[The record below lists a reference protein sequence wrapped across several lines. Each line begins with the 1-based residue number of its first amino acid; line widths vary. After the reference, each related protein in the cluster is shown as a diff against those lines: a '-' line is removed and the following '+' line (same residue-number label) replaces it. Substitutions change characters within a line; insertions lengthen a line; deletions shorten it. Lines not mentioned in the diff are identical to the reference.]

1 MSHDAPAP
9 LSTVAEIQRWLTER
23 IAERSGV
30 PPQSIDTSSRFS
42 NCGVDSMA
50 ATALLAALGTT
61 LGRRLH
67 PTLMWEYPTV
77 ESLARHLAAGPSGS
91 TESSDA
97 PSGHAGKRPYNAPA
111 AEPIAIVGLACRFPK
126 AADRDAFWR
135 LLCDGV
141 DAIGEVPQ
149 ERWSV
154 DAYYS
159 AEPGAPGKMRTRWGG
174 FLEQVD
180 RFDPQF
186 FDISPREA
194 VQMDPQQRLMLELS
208 WESLE
213 DAGVAPRGLKG
224 SQTGVFFGAMW
235 SDYARGPRGD
245 IEAIAQH
252 TATGQDLSIIAARV
266 SYTLGLQGP
275 SLHVNTA
282 CSSSLVAVHLACQSL
297 RLGECDLALA
307 GGVNLII
314 APESTVAM
322 SKFGALSPDGRS
334 KAFDA
339 RANGYARGEGGGVV
353 VLKPLSRALADGD
366 MIYCLIRGSAVN
378 NDGFSNGLTAP
389 NPKAQEA
396 VLREA
401 YARARVK
408 PEEVDYVEAHGTG
421 TILGDPIEAR
431 ALSAVLCA
439 DRPPERPLRIG
450 SVKTN
455 IGHLEAAAGIAG
467 LIRVALSMRHREL
480 QPTLHFERPN
490 PHIPVDELRLAVQRA
505 AEPWPERA
513 HGEALAGVSSFGFG
527 GTNCHV
533 VLEGVRHDGTLL
545 LPLSAPSAGAL
556 SALGARV
563 HALAASSPGE
573 RPPLPALC
581 AAAAARLSHEDHRLA
596 LSVSSYDELDARLRA
611 LGDAGAST
619 RPGASPGVLGG
630 VAGACRPKV
639 AFLFGGQG
647 SQWLRMGRDLLR
659 EEPVFRA
666 ALLQC
671 DEAMQPHAP
680 FSLLAAL
687 TAESPRLLDA
697 SDVVQPAIFAIQVA
711 LAALWRS
718 WGVEPDAV
726 VGQSLGEVAA
736 AHVAGALCLKDAARI
751 ICARGRLVEQASGAG
766 GMALV
771 ELSTAEAERALE
783 RHERRLWV
791 AGSSSPSA
799 TLVSGDAGALTE
811 LLDELAGRQVTCRR
825 VRVNYASHCPHM
837 DALCPELE
845 RAVQEISPRRG
856 ATPFYSTVTGARLEG
871 DALGPAYW
879 ARNLREPVLF
889 STAVERLVE
898 DGHDAF
904 VDVNPHPVLAH
915 AVTVSLARLGR
926 RGLAVPS
933 LRRDEPA
940 RAILLD
946 SLGALYTAGAP
957 VAWERLAP
965 SGAGVAD
972 ALAASLPWLGGPAPE
987 AGSQPQRA
995 QAREATSAELLVLS
1009 ARAPQALR
1017 ELATSMAS
1025 RLRAPGGALLRDV
1038 CYTASVR
1045 RSHHEH
1051 RLSVVAASRDEMAG
1065 ALEASLGGATRA
1077 GVARGEAPPGPRP
1090 RLVFVFSGQGSQWP
1104 GMGWTLLQEEPV
1116 FRGVV
1121 EACDALLEAHA
1132 GWSLL
1137 DALRAPEATSRL
1149 QETQVAQA
1157 ALFAVQVAL
1166 AELFSSWG
1174 ITADAVIGH
1183 SVGELAAAHV
1193 AGALGLEEAVRI
1205 VHHRGR
1211 LMQRATGLGKMAS
1224 VQAPVEQAAR
1234 ALEGYEGRLAIA
1246 AVNDPGSVVLSGDAQ
1261 ALAEVV
1267 EALRRGHVHC
1277 RELPVSYAFHS
1288 PQMEPF
1294 RGELLSALGT
1304 VAPRRAARLM
1314 VSTVTGEGVGGEELD
1329 ASYWARNLRE
1339 PVQLAGAVDHACAA
1353 GHRVFVEVG
1362 PHPVLSASVQ
1372 RCLSERGL
1380 DGLVTPTLRRGRDG
1394 RRCMLEAVG
1403 ALHAHGYPVDWARL
1417 YPTGGRSTSL
1427 PAYPWQRKRYWLEA
1441 PGDARRRE
1449 QAGTSSAPPAAL
1461 LSALSTADAAAFAA
1475 QLGLPAAPSADEL
1488 RLIGRLLDALRAKAA
1503 EEREGAEIQPWLH
1516 ELGWRSAPP
1525 ASPPAPPSGPGH
1537 WVVLVDEGG
1546 IGDRLADAL
1555 EASGATCS
1563 RLRLGTAVRRLAEH
1577 VWTSDPTPESLGAWW
1592 SARAAERG
1600 AARGV
1605 IHLWSLNG
1613 APREGDALGAA
1624 LERGVESAL
1633 ALLQAALT
1641 TPRQERPRAWFVTRG
1656 AVSVGSGDPVTAPA
1670 QAPLWGLC
1678 RTLSLEHPEVWGG
1691 IVDLPPAPDASAVP
1705 ALLAQVL
1712 GADPEDHV
1720 ALRPSGR
1727 FVQRLVR
1734 SASGAQAAAKPW
1746 STSGTALVTGG
1757 LGALGRRVAR
1767 WLLQRGARHL
1777 VLASRRAASA
1787 DDRAFVA
1794 SLEALG
1800 ASVTVAQ
1807 ADAADAEAMAAV
1819 LADIDARLPPL
1830 SAVFHLAGVSDHTPL
1845 AGLDVARLRRVMA
1858 PKVQGTSVL
1867 DALTRGRPLDAFVCF
1882 SSIAAVWGAA
1892 RQAAYAAANAF
1903 QDALVRARRA
1913 AGAAAVS
1920 VSFGPWRDG
1929 GMATDVLAP
1938 LEARGV
1944 RALGPEAAIAA
1955 LSRILGGTA
1964 EQVVVADVDWPRFR
1978 AVYESS
1984 GERPLLSDMPR
1995 APEAAT
2001 SAVERALLDELTA
2014 APARERRRMLARW
2027 LQTEVARTLG
2037 FGEPDEVSPTR
2048 GFFELGVDSLMA
2060 VELCGSLKR
2069 AFGLPLSPSV
2079 TFNHPNVVA
2088 MTDFLL
2094 EELSLC
2100 EPGGAGATADVEPSP
2115 PAAAAEVDEAPL
2127 AIVGMA
2133 CRFPGG
2139 ADSPDAL
2146 WELLARGGDAVS
2158 EVPAERWDAAAYY
2171 DPDPD
2176 AAGKTYVRE
2185 GAFLAETPDRFD
2197 ARFFGISPREA
2208 SHIDPQHRLL
2218 LEIIWEALEDAG
2230 VVPDDEPLTG
2240 VFVGIGPS
2248 DYALLQRARE
2258 GLGALNAYTLSGTFT
2273 SFSAGRL
2280 SHALGLEG
2288 PSMAVD
2294 TACSS
2299 SLAAIHLACQS
2310 LRSGECRVAVAGGVH
2325 LMLSPYLY
2333 VYLSRLRALSPDGRC
2348 KTFSAGADGY
2358 GRGEGCGMV
2367 VLKRLSDAQRE
2378 GDRILAVIR
2387 GSAVNSDGR
2396 SSGITVPSGQAQ
2408 QAVVRKALAS
2418 ARLSPGDI
2426 DYVEA
2431 HGTGTAL
2438 GDPIEIDALAAVFGE
2453 RRPEGRPLK
2462 VGSVKTNIG
2471 HLEAAAGVAG
2481 LMKVVLA
2488 LRRGELPAQLHASAL
2503 SPHIP
2508 WAEIP
2513 IAVTAAA
2520 EAWPRA
2526 GRTRRAGVS
2535 AFGMSGTNVH
2545 VVLEEAPEAAAPP
2558 ADAEVRLALLP
2569 LSARSPAALTAL
2581 AETYSGLLRGAP
2593 AGEGARLA
2601 DVAYTASVRRR
2612 HHERRAAV
2620 VGRSREELAEAL
2632 DAFARGESHPAV
2644 AHGQAAPGLPPRVVF
2659 VFPGQGQQWAGMGQ
2673 QLLREEPVFRAALE
2687 ACEPLVQRHAGFSLL
2702 GELAAPEATSRLDRT
2717 EVAQPAIFAVQVAL
2731 AALWRSLGVAPDAVL
2746 GHSVGEVA
2754 AAHVAGVLTL
2764 EEAIRL
2770 AVSRGQLAQ
2779 RVSGLGRMA
2788 SVALPAAEAESALAG
2803 HEDRLSIA
2811 AINDS
2816 RSVVLSGD
2824 VAALEAVVERL
2835 QQRQVPCRMLRVH
2848 YASHC
2853 PQMAPLQH
2861 ELRRALG
2868 DLAPARASVPVYS
2881 TVTGARASGEELDA
2895 AYWASNL
2902 REPVQFARAMSAA
2915 LDDGHEIF
2923 LEVSPHPALLSSLQQ
2938 CIADRDAAAHALF
2951 TLRRDQEE
2959 QQSVLQAL
2967 GALYA
2972 HGYPVSWERLYP
2984 SGGRCVPL
2992 PSYPWQRERYWLE
3005 ESAAEPEPEARPDAS
3020 ERADELL
3027 HAIEWHRSPPAA
3039 AAAERSQRGA
3049 WLLLLD
3055 RAGTGAELAAL
3066 LEGRGEACVRVV
3078 AGERFSRIAA
3088 RRYEVNPED
3097 RASLLALLDDAFG
3110 DEGACRGVVHLW
3122 GLDAGAAD
3130 SAAPDALAAAS
3141 RLGALSALLLA
3152 GAIVRKGWRDA
3163 PPLWLVTRGA
3173 QAVAEVGPVS
3183 VPQAPLWGLGGAL
3196 SAEHPELRCRRV
3208 DLSEAAAAG
3217 DAEALLCE
3225 LDAADHEER
3234 VALRSGGRYV
3244 ARLARSAP
3252 AGGAAGGARFQADGG
3267 YLIAAGLEGFGL
3279 SLARWMVQEGARH
3292 LVLTGGEGAA
3302 EAARSAIEAMT
3313 AAGAEVVVAHA
3324 DLSQR
3329 AQAAEVVAMIEQ
3341 RFGALCGVVH
3351 AAPPAVR
3358 PHAAHDAR
3366 DTHDARD
3373 ALEPQDPRRSWAT
3386 MAAAARGAWN
3396 LHALTAE
3403 RPLDLFVLRSS
3414 ALPLLGAPGDPIA
3427 AAGAAFLDALA
3438 HHRRSLG
3445 LPALCVDWGL
3455 LADEAAAPG
3464 QDAGAARRASR
3475 GIGLLTEADALGA
3488 LGRLLGG
3495 APAQASA
3502 LRFDVR
3508 QWLESYPRAAGWGFW
3523 ERLRGERG
3531 RPAPRAPGA
3540 AHLRAA
3546 LDGAAPGERPAL
3558 IERFVREQV
3567 ARVLRLDPASI
3578 ERHAPLS
3585 GLGLDSLMGLE
3596 LRNRL
3601 EAGLGLALPPTL
3613 LWTYP
3618 HVAGLSAHLA
3628 GKLGPLA
3635 GARPEPPSPEEAAAG
3650 AAELAAAALAGEP
3663 IAVVGLSC
3671 RFPGGGDHPDAF
3683 WDALKRGVDAIQPIP
3698 ATRWPAD
3705 AVPGDLPGA
3714 RWAGLLDAVD
3724 GFDARFFGISPR
3736 EATSLDPQQ
3745 RLLLEVAWEAL
3756 EDAGHPPERLMG
3768 SRTGVF
3774 VGMAAQDYQHRVAA
3788 LDVQELDVYCA
3799 TGTWASTAAGRLSYV
3814 FGLEG
3819 PSMTVDTA
3827 CSSSLVALHLA
3838 CQSLRSGESEL
3849 ALAGGVSLILSPLS
3863 MCLVGQTQALAP
3875 DGRCRTF
3882 DAGASGYV
3890 RAEGCGVVVLK
3901 RLSDAQ
3907 RDGDRI
3913 WALVRGSAVNQ
3924 DGRSAGLTA
3933 PSVLAQQALVR
3944 QALEGAGVA
3953 PSRVGYIEA
3962 HGTGTSLGDP
3972 IELQA
3977 LVEVLGRPRP
3987 DGLPCWLGSVK
3998 TNLGHLEAA
4007 SGVAGFIKA
4016 VLSLH
4021 HGAIPRHLHFRTLNP
4036 RISLEGTP
4044 FAIPVAE
4051 VPWPPGEAPRI
4062 AGVSSFGISGT
4073 NAHVVLEEA
4082 PRSAGPAPSGE
4093 AGVVL
4098 LPLSARSPDALSAL
4112 AEAYRRFLSRL
4123 PAEAEPDLGD
4133 IAYTASVRRGHH
4145 AHRLALTGGS
4155 RQELVELLDAYRRG
4169 EPRAGLAHGDATLAA
4184 RPRVVFVFPGQGSQW
4199 VGMGRQLLQREP
4211 VFRAAM
4217 AACDA
4222 AIAQE
4227 TRWSLLEELDA
4238 GEERSRLDQIDVV
4251 QPVLFAMGVALSAL
4265 WRSWGVEPDA
4275 AVGHSMG
4282 EVAAAHVAGALTLE
4296 DAARVVC
4303 RRSQLMARLSGQGAM
4318 ALVELPLAPA
4328 QQALGPYQGR
4338 VSVAASNSP
4347 STTVL
4352 SGEPGALEELLSELG
4367 ERGVF
4372 CRRVKVDVASH
4383 SPQMDPLLDALER
4396 ELSGL
4401 APAAA
4406 RVPLCSTVTGEGC
4419 RGDELGAAYWARNL
4433 REPVLFS
4440 KAVERLSEGGPAL
4453 FIEMSP
4459 HPVLGPAIDEG
4470 LRAHGRGGA
4479 ALASLRREQDE
4490 ARALRESL
4498 GALYAR
4504 GYPVDFSRQHPSGG
4518 RCVPLP
4524 SYPWQ
4529 RERYWIEGSATVAG
4543 AWRPLAP
4550 LASLAPPDV
4559 AEELLHEVAWERSA
4573 PAPAND
4579 ARRRPPRGAWLLL
4592 ADRRGLGDE
4601 VEALLRRRGDA
4612 CVRAVAGERTARLA
4626 EGRYELDPEDPL
4638 AFRFLL
4644 DDALR
4649 GGPALRGVVHLW
4661 SLDAAAPE
4669 ATTAETLER
4678 DQHLGTLS
4686 ALFLA
4691 QALLRAGWRDAP
4703 RLWLVTRGAQAV
4715 SGSSPVSVSQAPLL
4729 GFGRVLASEHP
4740 ELRCTRVDLS
4750 PAREPDEAPA
4760 LLREL
4765 DSSDD
4770 EDQVALRPSGRHVAR
4785 LARGALRGTAERAV
4799 DLRPDGSYLIVGGLG
4814 GLGLAL
4820 AQWMVSRGARHLVLS
4835 GRSGASEPA
4844 RRAIEAMQAEGAQV
4858 VVAQADVSQRA
4869 EVAGLLATIERR
4881 APRLRGVV
4889 HAAMVLAD
4897 STVLEQSP
4905 ERFWKTMSPKMH
4917 GAWHLHE
4924 LTADRPLDFF
4934 VLYSS
4939 VASLLGAPGNG
4950 NYTAASAF
4958 LDALAHHRRSLG
4970 LPALSIDWGL
4980 FSDAGVVARQSEI
4993 MGHVGHR
5000 GMDGLTA
5007 DEGLSAL
5014 ERLLAT
5020 DLAQVAVVRFNV
5032 HQWLEYYPSAAR
5044 SRYWD
5049 RLRKERARLASGVEE
5064 IVRIREVLERARP
5077 DERRA
5082 LMERHLTEQ
5091 LCRVLRM
5098 GAADVDALAVFTS
5111 LGIDSL
5117 MSLELRNRLESGLGL
5132 KLPATLLFTYPTIAS
5147 LAEHLL
5153 QKLAMDMDDAP
5164 PQGAS
5169 GPAVAALPDDLDDL
5183 AGSALLS
5190 LLDEELML
5198 ASERKIG

>member
-1 MSHDAPAP
+1 MSHDAPAL

-42 NCGVDSMA
+42 SCGLDSMA
-50 ATALLAALGTT
+50 ATALLAALGTR

-67 PTLMWEYPTV
+67 PALMWEYPTV

-91 TESSDA
+91 TVSSEA
-97 PSGHAGKRPYNAPA
+97 QSVHVRNRPYNVLA
-111 AEPIAIVGLACRFPK
+111 AEPIAIVGLACRFPQ
-126 AADRDAFWR
+126 AADREAFWR
-135 LLCDGV
+135 LLRDGV
-141 DAIGEVPQ
+141 DAIGEVPR
-149 ERWSV
+149 ERWSI

-159 AEPGAPGKMRTRWGG
+159 AEPDAPGKMRTRWGG

-180 RFDPQF
+180 QFDPQF
-186 FDISPREA
+186 FGISPKEA
-194 VQMDPQQRLMLELS
+194 LHMDPQQRLMLELA
-208 WESLE
+208 WEALE
-213 DAGVAPRGLKG
+213 DAGLSADRLQG
-224 SQTGVFFGAMW
+224 SATGVFCGVVWTDHATLLQ
-235 SDYARGPRGD
+235 RGGLEN
-245 IEAIAQH
+245 IGQH
-252 TATGQDLSIIAARV
+252 TVTGFHHSIVANRI
-266 SYTLGLQGP
+266 SYTLGLEGP
-275 SLHVNTA
+275 SVSLDTA
-282 CSSSLVAVHLACQSL
+282 CSSSLVAVHLACESL
-297 RLGECDLALA
+297 RTGESTLALA
-307 GGVNLII
+307 GGVNLNLV
-314 APESTVAM
+314 PESTLGV
-322 SKFGALSPDGRS
+322 SKFGALSPDGRCFT
-334 KAFDA
+334 FDA
-339 RANGYARGEGGGVV
+339 RANGYVRGEGAGLVA
-353 VLKPLSRALADGD
+353 LKPLSRALADGD
-366 MIYCLIRGSAVN
+366 RIYCVIRGSAVN
-378 NDGFSNGLTAP
+378 NDGASNGLTAP
-389 NPKAQEA
+389 SPKAQEA
-396 VLREA
+396 VLRAA
-401 YARARVK
+401 YERAA
-408 PEEVDYVEAHGTG
+408 VDPADVQYVEAHGTG
-421 TILGDPIEAR
+421 TQLGDPIEAR
-431 ALSAVLCA
+431 ALGAVLGA
-439 DRPPERPLRIG
+439 GAGRPPERPLRIG
-450 SVKTN
+450 SSKTN
-455 IGHLEAAAGIAG
+455 IGHLEAAAGVAA
-467 LIRVALSMRHREL
+467 LIKAALCIQRRALPPSV
-480 QPTLHFERPN
+480 HFETPN
-490 PHIPVDELRLAVQRA
+490 PHIPFGALRLEVQRELGA
-505 AEPWPERA
+505 WPEPERP
-513 HGEALAGVSSFGFG
+513 LTAGVSAFGFG

-533 VLEGVRHDGTLL
+533 VLQEWRASRAELL
-545 LPLSAPSAGAL
+545 ALAAPSPEALRAAAEQLAARLAAPGEEAPLSAVCRSAAERHEGGA
-556 SALGARV
+556 
-563 HALAASSPGE
+563 
-573 RPPLPALC
+573 
-581 AAAAARLSHEDHRLA
+581 HRLA
-596 LSVSSYDELDARLRA
+596 ATARSRGELRQQIEGFLAGEKRAGLSVGHDDPARRE
-611 LGDAGAST
+611 
-619 RPGASPGVLGG
+619 RPVFVFS
-630 VAGACRPKV
+630 
-639 AFLFGGQG
+639 GQG
-647 SQWLRMGRDLLR
+647 SQWLGMGRILVQT
-659 EEPVFRA
+659 EPVFRA
-666 ALLQC
+666 ALERC
-671 DEAMQPHAP
+671 DRHVRRLLGW
-680 FSLLAAL
+680 SLLDELNAGEAA
-687 TAESPRLLDA
+687 SRLDRI
-697 SDVVQPAIFAIQVA
+697 DVTCPVIVSVEIA

-718 WGVEPDAV
+718 WGVEPCAV
-726 VGQSLGEVAA
+726 IGHSIGEVAA
-736 AHVAGALCLKDAARI
+736 AHVAGVLDLEDAMRV
-751 ICARGRLVEQASGAG
+751 ICAQGSIIHRIRGRGAMGLVALSWEQAG
-766 GMALV
+766 
-771 ELSTAEAERALE
+771 EA
-783 RHERRLWV
+783 
-791 AGSSSPSA
+791 
-799 TLVSGDAGALTE
+799 
-811 LLDELAGRQVTCRR
+811 LAGYGERLCRAIHASPDSTVLSGEPAALDAVLEGLQQRGIFCRR
-825 VRVNYASHCPHM
+825 VPVDVAAHSAQLDPLRS
-837 DALCPELE
+837 ELFE
-845 RAVQEISPRRG
+845 LLRDVRPRRERL
-856 ATPFYSTVTGARLEG
+856 PILSTVTGSPLAGRRF
-871 DALGPAYW
+871 DASHW
-879 ARNLREPVLF
+879 VKNLADPVLF
-889 STAVERLVE
+889 SGAAEHLAREGHALFVEVS
-898 DGHDAF
+898 
-904 VDVNPHPVLAH
+904 PHPL
-915 AVTVSLARLGR
+915 VTRALESILARAGR
-926 RGLAVPS
+926 PGAIFPS
-933 LRRDEPA
+933 LRRHEDD
-940 RAILLD
+940 RAAMLD
-946 SLGALYTAGAP
+946 TLGALFARGQAVDLRELVAGIAREEPPGVEAGAAAREAAAEAAREEGP
-957 VAWERLAP
+957 AQLLPLSARSPE
-965 SGAGVAD
+965 
-972 ALAASLPWLGGPAPE
+972 ALAALALDVG
-987 AGSQPQRA
+987 R
-995 QAREATSAELLVLS
+995 
-1009 ARAPQALR
+1009 ALR
-1017 ELATSMAS
+1017 
-1025 RLRAPGGALLRDV
+1025 GGAASGARGLRDIA
-1038 CYTASVR
+1038 YSASVR
-1045 RSHHEH
+1045 RSHQRH
-1051 RLSVVAASRDEMAG
+1051 RLAVTGRSRAEMAE
-1065 ALEASLGGATRA
+1065 ALERF
-1077 GVARGEAPPGPRP
+1077 ARGEAHAGLSRGAPRSGERP
-1090 RLVFVFSGQGSQWP
+1090 RTAFVFSGQGSQWA
-1104 GMGWTLLQEEPV
+1104 GMGLALLDEEPA
-1116 FRGVV
+1116 FRAVL
-1121 EACDALLEAHA
+1121 ESCDALLEPRASF
-1132 GWSLL
+1132 SLL
-1137 DALRAPEATSRL
+1137 DELAAPEERSRL
-1149 QETQVAQA
+1149 DQTEVAQP

-1166 AELFSSWG
+1166 AGLLRSWG
-1174 ITADAVIGH
+1174 ITPDLVVGH
-1183 SVGELAAAHV
+1183 SVGEIAAAHV
-1193 AGALGLEEAVRI
+1193 AGVLSLEEAIRLVAA
-1205 VHHRGR
+1205 RGR
-1211 LMQRATGLGKMAS
+1211 IMQQATGRGRMA
-1224 VQAPVEQAAR
+1224 QAALPAEDAEH
-1234 ALEGYEGRLAIA
+1234 ALRGYEGRLSIA
-1246 AVNDPGSVVLSGDAQ
+1246 AVNNPGSVVLSGEGA
-1261 ALAEVV
+1261 ALAEVLDRL
-1267 EALRRGHVHC
+1267 AQQGIGSRMLRVD
-1277 RELPVSYAFHS
+1277 YAFHS
-1288 PQMEPF
+1288 PQMAPF
-1294 RGELLSALGT
+1294 QDELVRALGA
-1304 VAPRRAARLM
+1304 VDGRRAAVPM
-1314 VSTVTGEGVGGEELD
+1314 ISTVTGAAVDGPELD
-1329 ASYWARNLRE
+1329 AAYWGRSLGA
-1339 PVQLAGAVDHACAA
+1339 PVKFSGAALAAIEA
-1353 GHRVFVEVG
+1353 GHRVFLEVG
-1362 PHPVLSASVQ
+1362 PHPVLSADVLACLEARGAEGHALPSMRRAQ
-1372 RCLSERGL
+1372 DERRCL
-1380 DGLVTPTLRRGRDG
+1380 LRS
-1394 RRCMLEAVG
+1394 LG
-1403 ALHAHGYPVDWARL
+1403 ALHALGAPVDWPAL
-1417 YPTGGRSTSL
+1417 FPSGGRCVAL

-1441 PGDARRRE
+1441 PGEARRRE
-1449 QAGTSSAPPAAL
+1449 QEGTPSAPSATLLSL
-1461 LSALSTADAAAFAA
+1461 LSAADAAAFAA

-1488 RLIGRLLDALRAKAA
+1488 RVIGRLLDALRAKLA

-1516 ELGWRSAPP
+1516 ELGWRSMPP
-1525 ASPPAPPSGPGH
+1525 ASPPALSSTPGH
-1537 WVVLVDEGG
+1537 WVVLVDEEGL
-1546 IGDRLADAL
+1546 GDRLAEAL

-1563 RLRLGTAVRRLAEH
+1563 RLRLGTSARRLAEH
-1577 VWTSDPTPESLGAWW
+1577 VWTCDPTPESLGAWW
-1592 SARAAERG
+1592 SERAAERG

-1613 APREGDALGAA
+1613 AAREGDALGAA

-1633 ALLQAALT
+1633 ALLLGVLKTA
-1641 TPRQERPRAWFVTRG
+1641 RQERPRAWFVTRG

-1691 IVDLPPAPDASAVP
+1691 IVDLPPAPDTSAVP

-1734 SASGAQAAAKPW
+1734 SASGAQDAAKPW

-1845 AGLDVARLRRVMA
+1845 AGLDLARLRRVMA

-1882 SSIAAVWGAA
+1882 SSIAAVWGSA
-1892 RQAAYAAANAF
+1892 RLAAYAAANAF

-1913 AGAAAVS
+1913 AGVAAVS
-1920 VSFGPWRDG
+1920 VSFGPWRGG
-1929 GMATDVLAP
+1929 GMATDLLAS

-1944 RALGPEAAIAA
+1944 RALDPDAAIAA

-1964 EQVVVADVDWPRFR
+1964 EQVVVADVDWPRFC

-1984 GERPLLSDMPR
+1984 GKRPLLSDMPR

-2001 SAVERALLDELTA
+2001 GAAPRAFLDELTA
-2014 APARERRRMLARW
+2014 APPHERRRRLARW
-2027 LQTEVARTLG
+2027 LQAEVARTLG
-2037 FGEPDEVSPTR
+2037 FGEADEVSPTE
-2048 GFFELGVDSLMA
+2048 GFFDLGMDSLMA
-2060 VELCGSLKR
+2060 VALCSSLKR
-2069 AFGLPLSPSV
+2069 SFGLPLSPSV

-2094 EELSLC
+2094 QELSLSA
-2100 EPGGAGATADVEPSP
+2100 PDGAATAADAALSGT
-2115 PAAAAEVDEAPL
+2115 AAAADGEPI
-2127 AIVGMA
+2127 AIVGMG
-2133 CRFPGG
+2133 CRMPGG
-2139 ADSPDAL
+2139 ADSPEAL
-2146 WELLARGGDAVS
+2146 WDLLAREVDAVS

-2197 ARFFGISPREA
+2197 ARFFGIAPREA
-2208 SHIDPQHRLL
+2208 IHIDPQHRLL

-2230 VVPDDEPLTG
+2230 MVPGDEPLTG
-2240 VFVGIGPS
+2240 VFVGIGSS
-2248 DYALLQRARE
+2248 DYAMLQRGHAD
-2258 GLGALNAYTLSGTFT
+2258 LGALNAHTLSGTFA

-2280 SHALGLEG
+2280 SYALGLHG

-2299 SLAAIHLACQS
+2299 SLTAIHLACQS
-2310 LRSGECRVAVAGGVH
+2310 LRAGECRVAVAGGVS
-2325 LMLSPYLY
+2325 LMLSPYHY
-2333 VYLSRLRALSPDGRC
+2333 VYLSRLRALSPGGRC
-2348 KTFSAGADGY
+2348 KTFSADADGY
-2358 GRGEGCGMV
+2358 ARGEGCGMV
-2367 VLKRLSDAQRE
+2367 VLKRLSDAQRD

-2396 SSGITVPSGQAQ
+2396 SSGITVPNGQAQ
-2408 QAVVRKALAS
+2408 QAVVRRALAS

-2526 GRTRRAGVS
+2526 ERTRRAGVS

-2545 VVLEEAPEAAAPP
+2545 VVLEEAPEAPAPP
-2558 ADAEVRLALLP
+2558 ADAEARFTLLP

-2581 AETYSGLLRGAP
+2581 AEAYRGLLRGGP

-2632 DAFARGESHPAV
+2632 DAFVRGESHPAV
-2644 AHGQAAPGLPPRVVF
+2644 AHGEAAPGLSPRVVF

-2731 AALWRSLGVAPDAVL
+2731 SALWRSLGVAPDAVI

-2770 AVSRGQLAQ
+2770 VVSRGQLAQ

-2788 SVALPAAEAESALAG
+2788 SVALSAAEAESALAG

-2824 VAALEAVVERL
+2824 GAALQAVVERL

-2902 REPVQFARAMSAA
+2902 REPVQFARAVSAA

-2938 CIADRDAAAHALF
+2938 CIADRDAVARALF

-2967 GALYA
+2967 GALHA
-2972 HGYPVSWERLYP
+2972 HGYPVSWKRLYP

-3005 ESAAEPEPEARPDAS
+3005 ESAADPEPEARPDAS

-3027 HAIEWHRSPPAA
+3027 HAIEWRRSPPAA

-3088 RRYEVNPED
+3088 RRYEANPED

-3110 DEGACRGVVHLW
+3110 DEGACQGVVHLW

-3173 QAVAEVGPVS
+3173 QAVGEVAPVS
-3183 VPQAPLWGLGGAL
+3183 LPQAPLWGLGGAL

-3208 DLSEAAAAG
+3208 DLSPTAAAG

-3225 LDAADHEER
+3225 LDAADREER

-3252 AGGAAGGARFQADGG
+3252 AGGAAGGARFRADGG

-3279 SLARWMVQEGARH
+3279 SLARWMVQEGARR

-3341 RFGALCGVVH
+3341 RFGALRGVVH
-3351 AAPPAVR
+3351 AAPPAVCQ
-3358 PHAAHDAR
+3358 HDA
-3366 DTHDARD
+3366 HD

-3396 LHALTAE
+3396 LHALTAD

-3427 AAGAAFLDALA
+3427 AAGAAFLDALS

-3455 LADEAAAPG
+3455 LGDEASAPG
-3464 QDAGAARRASR
+3464 QDADAARRANR

-3502 LRFDVR
+3502 LKLDVR

-3531 RPAPRAPGA
+3531 RPTPRAPGA

-3567 ARVLRLDPASI
+3567 ARVLRLSPASI

-3585 GLGLDSLMGLE
+3585 SLGLDSLMGLE

-3618 HVAGLSAHLA
+3618 HVAGLSAHFA
-3628 GKLGPLA
+3628 EKLGPGA
-3635 GARPEPPSPEEAAAG
+3635 GARPQPTSPEETAAG
-3650 AAELAAAALAGEP
+3650 AAALDAAALAGEP

-3705 AVPGDLPGA
+3705 AIPGDLPGT

-3774 VGMAAQDYQHRVAA
+3774 VGMAAQDYQHRIAA

-3799 TGTWASTAAGRLSYV
+3799 TGAWASTAAGRLSYV

-3819 PSMTVDTA
+3819 PSMAVDTA

-3838 CQSLRSGESEL
+3838 CQSLRSGESDL

-3944 QALEGAGVA
+3944 QALESAGVA

-4021 HGAIPRHLHFRTLNP
+4021 HGAIPRHLHFQTLNP

-4098 LPLSARSPDALSAL
+4098 LPLSARSPGALSDL

-4123 PAEAEPDLGD
+4123 PAEAEPDLRD
-4133 IAYTASVRRGHH
+4133 IAYTAGVRRGHH

-4155 RQELVELLDAYRRG
+4155 RQELVELLDAYQRG
-4169 EPRAGLAHGDATLAA
+4169 EPRAGLAHGDATAAA

-4222 AIAQE
+4222 AIARE
-4227 TRWSLLEELDA
+4227 TGWSLLEELDA

-4275 AVGHSMG
+4275 VVGHSMG

-4318 ALVELPLAPA
+4318 ALVELPLAQA

-4383 SPQMDPLLDALER
+4383 SPQMDPLLDALAR

-4406 RVPLCSTVTGEGC
+4406 RVPLCSTVTGESC

-4470 LRAHGRGGA
+4470 LRVHGRGGA

-4504 GYPVDFSRQHPSGG
+4504 GYPVAFPRQHASGGRCGG

-4543 AWRPLAP
+4543 TQRSLS
-4550 LASLAPPDV
+4550 SLAPPDL

-4579 ARRRPPRGAWLLL
+4579 ARPRSPRGAWLLL
-4592 ADRRGLGDE
+4592 ADRSGLGDE

-4626 EGRYELDPEDPL
+4626 EGRYELDPRDPL

-4649 GGPALRGVVHLW
+4649 GGPAFRGVVHLW

-4678 DQHLGTLS
+4678 DQHLGSLS

-4750 PAREPDEAPA
+4750 PAREPDEASA

-4785 LARGALRGTAERAV
+4785 LARGSLRGTAERAV

-4820 AQWMVSRGARHLVLS
+4820 AQRMVSRGARHLVLS
-4835 GRSGASEPA
+4835 GRSGPSEPA

-4858 VVAQADVSQRA
+4858 VVVQADVSQRA

-4970 LPALSIDWGL
+4970 LPALSINWGL

-5007 DEGLSAL
+5007 AEGLSVL

-5020 DLAQVAVVRFNV
+5020 DLAQIAVVRFNV

-5044 SRYWD
+5044 SRFWD
-5049 RLRKERARLASGVEE
+5049 RLRKERARRASGVEE

-5082 LMERHLTEQ
+5082 LMERHLTGQ

-5098 GAADVDALAVFTS
+5098 AAADVDALAVFTS

-5132 KLPATLLFTYPTIAS
+5132 KLPATLLFTYPNIAS

-5153 QKLAMDMDDAP
+5153 QKLAMDDAP

-5169 GPAVAALPDDLDDL
+5169 GPAVAAPPDDLDHL